1 LPISLLVLLSSWR
14 ILSTS
19 NCPAAIRFRG
29 SQGGADPE
37 GFGEVA
43 GGVLL
48 TLAPRLVE
56 DDDLVDEV
64 DGREAAALRVADEL
78 GVAALLLAEEVDV
91 EHLRVRR
98 RIGVAAAAAA
108 ERKGL
113 WEQWGGR
120 LFLLK
125 MGREGF

>member
-1 LPISLLVLLSSWR
+1 L
-14 ILSTS
+14 
-19 NCPAAIRFRG
+19 
-29 SQGGADPE
+29 
-37 GFGEVA
+37 GEVA
-43 GGVLL
+43 GGVL

-56 DDDLVDEV
+56 DDDLVDEL

-108 ERKGL
+108 ERKGH
-113 WEQWGGR
+113 WE
-120 LFLLK
+120 
-125 MGREGF
+125 E